1 MRCPDLA
8 QRRNR
13 SLVLWND
20 KFADTKRYIG
30 VRMGIGEVP
39 SGGKRTQAVSIWVD
53 IEFGQGIQSLGVQGD
68 KRRQL

>member
-20 KFADTKRYIG
+20 KFTDTERYIG

-39 SGGKRTQAVSIWVD
+39 SGGKRT
-53 IEFGQGIQSLGVQGD
+53 
-68 KRRQL
+68 